1 MKYIIVGGGPTG
13 LSLGY
18 ALCYGGHSVEIIEK
32 DKQIGGSWNSQ
43 WIDNLYWSEN
53 SPRILVYRENTKLL
67 LNDLGLNKDSI
78 SYVYGNYIKMQLKVI
93 RSALDYLYLSD
104 IIKIVSKI
112 VKERFTK
119 DKNLTVQ
126 DWLDMST
133 LNINAKKYIKM
144 TCIILCDRPDNTNL
158 KDFMRSA
165 VEFGKIT
172 PYQFKDTNK
181 WHELIEKKIKD
192 NNGFIY
198 KNTEVVKLLEKDNKI
213 SCVVIKDLNTNEIIT
228 KSADRVVLC
237 CQSTGILD
245 VLEAS
250 NSKVKNNWINYG
262 WIENWCKN
270 TYYIGFGF
278 QLHFFDNIKFPEK
291 WCWSCGSDWNVIILP
306 VSQWLDNK
314 TKNKNVKAVWSCCIV
329 DMDVKSKRINKTAN
343 QCSKD
348 EVIEECIKQIN
359 DNYKLPKHYT
369 ITISEGLEHYDGKWQ
384 SKNTGFTRKDLGH
397 LPIKGNIEN
406 LYALGCFTKGK
417 RPTIAHMGTAVDASV
432 KFLNLY
438 ESDIK
443 SFHNKNYII
452 NLLFKFLL
460 FIVIVIILVII
471 LRRYTNN
478 IFGIKIK

>member
-1 MKYIIVGGGPTG
+1 MKYIIIGGGPTG

-18 ALCYGGHSVEIIEK
+18 ALCDGGHKVEIIEK
-32 DKQIGGSWNSQ
+32 DKQLGGSWNSQ

-67 LNDLGLNKDSI
+67 LNDLGLNKDSV

-181 WHELIEKKIKD
+181 WHKLIEKKIKD

-198 KNTEVVKLLEKDNKI
+198 KNTEVVKLLEKNNKI
-213 SCVVIKDLNTNEIIT
+213 SCVVIKDLNTNEIST

-314 TKNKNVKAVWSCCIV
+314 TKNKNVEAVWSCCIV

-359 DNYKLPKHYT
+359 ENYKLPKHYT
-369 ITISEGLEHYDGKWQ
+369 ITISEGLQHYDGKWQ

-438 ESDIK
+438 ESDVK
-443 SFHNKNYII
+443 SFHNKNYVI

-460 FIVIVIILVII
+460 FIVVAIILVII